1 MDKNDST
8 LMPPP
13 VAKPS
18 VTTPNIPPDRPQS
31 IAGSTS
37 SSFVRGSF
45 KSKSARNFARPKA
58 PLSSMSVTSSTESR
72 SQPTSPT
79 PKRKSLEEK
88 GKLGNTL

>member
-8 LMPPP
+8 LMPAS
-13 VAKPS
+13 VAKVPVSTPS
-18 VTTPNIPPDRPQS
+18 IPQDRPQS
-31 IAGSTS
+31 VAGSTS

-58 PLSSMSVTSSTESR
+58 PLSSASITSSMESR

-79 PKRKSLEEK
+79 PQRKSFEEK
-88 GKLGNTL
+88 GKLGNGP